1 MTRFRPSGWL
11 DWTFEAFLILK
22 GLDGVLEIAGGL
34 VLLFTPTETLS
45 NWLNRLT
52 APELAEDPH
61 DFMASHLLTAGQSF
75 LAGSMLFAALYLLSH
90 GVVKVILVGAVL
102 KDRIWAYPWMMGF
115 LALFVAYQ
123 TWLLVSDATLGLM
136 ALTAFDCVMLWLTWR
151 EYVKHRARGATI
163 AT

>member
-1 MTRFRPSGWL
+1 
-11 DWTFEAFLILK
+11 
-22 GLDGVLEIAGGL
+22 
-34 VLLFTPTETLS
+34 
-45 NWLNRLT
+45 
-52 APELAEDPH
+52 
-61 DFMASHLLTAGQSF
+61 
-75 LAGSMLFAALYLLSH
+75 MLFAALYLLSH

-102 KDRIWAYPWMMGF
+102 RDRIWRLPRMMGF

-151 EYVKHRARGATI
+151 EYGKHRARSATI